1 VSDTSGAFP
10 PPPPPSVPPPAYGA
24 PPPPPPIYT
33 PPPPTLPKGYTLPP
47 GYQGPIAPDY
57 AQPYQGYPQP
67 YGQYQQQ
74 VNPGGMVFGSTS
86 ALGYQ
91 FGGRAIYAIIAGL
104 ITIIAPFAFGIYF
117 IGLPIIGIVTAIRAI
132 TAGRLMGG
140 VLGLGLSVVGGI
152 VSLWASGTIG

>member
-1 VSDTSGAFP
+1 MPAMSDTSGAYP

-24 PPPPPPIYT
+24 PPPPIYT
-33 PPPPTLPKGYTLPP
+33 PPPPTLPKGYKLPP

-67 YGQYQQQ
+67 YGQP
-74 VNPGGMVFGSTS
+74 VNPGAMVFGGTS

>member
-1 VSDTSGAFP
+1 MPGVSDTSGAYP
-10 PPPPPSVPPPAYGA
+10 PPPPPNVPPPAYGA
-24 PPPPPPIYT
+24 PAPPIYT
-33 PPPPTLPKGYTLPP
+33 PPPPTLPKGYKLPP

-67 YGQYQQQ
+67 YGQPA
-74 VNPGGMVFGSTS
+74 NPGAMIFGSTS

-117 IGLPIIGIVTAIRAI
+117 IGLPIVGILAAVRAI

-140 VLGLGLSVVGGI
+140 LLGLGLSLVGGL